1 MDVLFWV
8 FFYDVFINIIE
19 GSVKMC
25 ISSICLYWLMLYILY
40 ILCVFILDYRD
51 VFIFGMI
58 ICLYYMYCYYWLFV
72 FLFF

>member
-1 MDVLFWV
+1 MDYFGVICFVYKYVYFISGCFVLG

-40 ILCVFILDYRD
+40 ILCVFILDL
-51 VFIFGMI
+51 V
-58 ICLYYMYCYYWLFV
+58 
-72 FLFF
+72 